1 MDTRPVYF
9 GKKSFS
15 YALAVLGWRALSRN
29 ALAQRKDGYKRK
41 KWKPLLLERLPP
53 YIYFQS
59 LKMSANAK
67 SSAVFMLFSIKD
79 RISASNTDFFFFLL
93 RSFT

>member
-1 MDTRPVYF
+1 MQQHSIYKRKAGVLFMDTRPVYF

-41 KWKPLLLERLPP
+41 K
-53 YIYFQS
+53 
-59 LKMSANAK
+59 
-67 SSAVFMLFSIKD
+67 AVLDQTI
-79 RISASNTDFFFFLL
+79 NT
-93 RSFT
+93 